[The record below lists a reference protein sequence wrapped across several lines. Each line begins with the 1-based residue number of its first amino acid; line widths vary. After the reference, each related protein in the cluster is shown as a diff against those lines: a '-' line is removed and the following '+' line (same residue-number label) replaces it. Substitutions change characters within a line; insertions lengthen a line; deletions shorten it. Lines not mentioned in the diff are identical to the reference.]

1 MAVHCVIHRQHL
13 VAKHLTERL
22 HCSLGYAIAAISKI
36 RSILLNDRLFSQF
49 CEQNDEEFNHLQ
61 MHTEVRWLLKGVVF
75 RDLFETILEF
85 FDNKEPSLRG
95 SLKQCKSDIEYMT
108 DLVFKFNELN
118 LQLQRSEL
126 NLIKTRSAI
135 SLLAS
140 KLALFELK
148 ELGRREFY
156 QFPSGA
162 ALRENGKNCTMI
174 AFNCATKGHARTI
187 LRFSHNEN
195 SRLGDRPIFKH

>member
-1 MAVHCVIHRQHL
+1 MDFRTEKKNGDNDINVFWCQSMLVIVRNYS
-13 VAKHLTERL
+13 L
-22 HCSLGYAIAAISKI
+22 HMGGVDLNTMLSEELMDIVQNGLQRSPKESIQSK
-36 RSILLNDRLFSQF
+36 Q
-49 CEQNDEEFNHLQ
+49 
-61 MHTEVRWLLKGVVF
+61 VVF

-174 AFNCATKGHARTI
+174 AFKSI
-187 LRFSHNEN
+187 V
-195 SRLGDRPIFKH
+195 II